1 MKKGSK
7 KQILEDMIK
16 IIIPERSK
24 TGQCQWNFSRIVF
37 KIGQDIYPAKEPK
50 NKSGGIPSTFE
61 SCG

>member
-7 KQILEDMIK
+7 KQILGKITK

-24 TGQCQWNFSRIVF
+24 TDQYQWNFSRIVL

-50 NKSGGIPSTFE
+50 NKSSGIPSTFE
-61 SCG
+61 SFG